1 MFSRIR
7 LAATVFLS
15 AYLVFQV
22 QPMIA
27 RFILPWFGGGP
38 AVWTTCMLFFQTM
51 LLAGYAYAHLISARL
66 TPRAQFILHMA
77 VLGLSM
83 GLLPITP
90 SDHWRPGGGDDP
102 TLRILLL
109 LVCTVGLPYLIV
121 SSTAPLLQR
130 WFSILQKGRSPF
142 RLYALSNIGSLLG
155 LVGYPF
161 VVEPLLGL
169 RRQTLGWSAGYVVFA
184 LLCAASGWGLLRYR
198 GEAVRAAD
206 PVDEAENDA
215 RRSSGLDLWA
225 LWTAL
230 PAVASV
236 MLLAITNQTTQDVA
250 VIPFLWVLPLS
261 LYILTFIVTFGSD
274 RLYDRR
280 IWYPLLVLALGAL
293 TFHISIGLV
302 DDLVQEIALYN
313 GTLFAVCMVCHG
325 ELVRLRPSARRLTSF
340 YLMVAL
346 GGALGGFLVT
356 IVAPRVFNG
365 FWELHI
371 GLVLALLLAG
381 LCLYRILRES
391 RKRTGLRVAVV
402 VLTLTGALVMGW
414 MLSEDIADHSV
425 EAIAAVR
432 DFYGVLRVK
441 EEGNPRDPMWQRRLY
456 HGEIRHGV
464 QFLQPGRR
472 NMRVG
477 YYSARSGVGI
487 AIDHLHEHG
496 GPDGGRAS
504 LNIGVVGLGAGVMAA
519 SALPGDRMRFYE
531 IDPTVERLARR
542 YFTFLKDC
550 PATVDVVLGDARVS
564 MERELKDGTAR
575 RFDVLAID
583 AFSGDAIPVHLM
595 TREAIELYLR
605 YLAPNGVL
613 ALHIS
618 NQNLDLSPV
627 VRGIAREL
635 RRPAAYTK
643 NLEARE
649 LGIDRATWVL
659 ITTNRGVI
667 DDPRTVEQTRDW
679 PEVDREYIVWTDDWN
694 NLFQVLE

>member
-1 MFSRIR
+1 
-7 LAATVFLS
+7 
-15 AYLVFQV
+15 
-22 QPMIA
+22 
-27 RFILPWFGGGP
+27 
-38 AVWTTCMLFFQTM
+38 
-51 LLAGYAYAHLISARL
+51 
-66 TPRAQFILHMA
+66 
-77 VLGLSM
+77 
-83 GLLPITP
+83 
-90 SDHWRPGGGDDP
+90 
-102 TLRILLL
+102 
-109 LVCTVGLPYLIV
+109 
-121 SSTAPLLQR
+121 
-130 WFSILQKGRSPF
+130 
-142 RLYALSNIGSLLG
+142 
-155 LVGYPF
+155 
-161 VVEPLLGL
+161 
-169 RRQTLGWSAGYVVFA
+169 
-184 LLCAASGWGLLRYR
+184 
-198 GEAVRAAD
+198 
-206 PVDEAENDA
+206 
-215 RRSSGLDLWA
+215 
-225 LWTAL
+225 
-230 PAVASV
+230 

-261 LYILTFIVTFGSD
+261 LYILTFILTFGSD

-293 TFHISIGLV
+293 TYHISIGLV

-313 GTLFAVCMVCHG
+313 ATLFAVCMVCHG
-325 ELVRLRPSARRLTSF
+325 ELVRLRPPARRLTSF

-346 GGALGGFLVT
+346 GGALGGFLVS
-356 IVAPRVFNG
+356 IVAPRVFSG

-371 GLVLALLLAG
+371 GLVIALLLAG
-381 LCLYRILRES
+381 LCLYRVLRDS
-391 RKRTGLRVAVV
+391 RRRRSLRTAVV
-402 VLTLTGALVMGW
+402 VATLTGALVMGW

-441 EEGNPRDPMWQRRLY
+441 EEGSRRDPNWQRRLY
-456 HGEIRHGV
+456 HGEIRHGL
-464 QFLQPGRR
+464 QFLQPERR

-477 YYSARSGVGI
+477 YYSPRSGVGI
-487 AIDHLHEHG
+487 AIDHLHEQG

-531 IDPTVERLARR
+531 IDPTVERLARQ

-550 PATVDVVLGDARVS
+550 PAAVEVVLGDARVS
-564 MERELKDGTAR
+564 MERELKEGIVR

-583 AFSGDAIPVHLM
+583 AFSGDAIPVHLI
-595 TREAIELYLR
+595 TKEALELYLR

-618 NQNLDLSPV
+618 NQNLELSPV

-635 RRPAAYTK
+635 KRPVAYTK

-659 ITTNRGVI
+659 ITSNRGVL
-667 DDPRTVEQTRDW
+667 DDPRTLAQTRDW
-679 PEVDREYIVWTDDWN
+679 PEVDRAYIVWTDDWN